1 MSKIEKKDSGATRSL
16 GWNPG
21 NSGVGW
27 HPTPVPD
34 FFRVLMY
41 DHNYS
46 LQLASQLGQQI
57 QLIFKLICLYQIIIR
72 SLKIFFSE
80 MKF

>member
-1 MSKIEKKDSGATRSL
+1 MIKKQYKLIKWAKSKKKC
-16 GWNPG
+16 
-21 NSGVGW
+21 
-27 HPTPVPD
+27 HPTPVPVPD